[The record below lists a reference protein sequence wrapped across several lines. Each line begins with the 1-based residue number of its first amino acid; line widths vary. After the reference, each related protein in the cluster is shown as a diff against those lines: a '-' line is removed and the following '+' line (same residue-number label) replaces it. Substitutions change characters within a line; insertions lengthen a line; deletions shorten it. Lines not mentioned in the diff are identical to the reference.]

1 VPKLRILSGKQTR
14 AILESNGWVYSHHN
28 GSHMIMK
35 GAATISVPDHKEL
48 TVGTLGAIIR
58 QSGIGRGPFEA

>member
-1 VPKLRILSGKQTR
+1 VPKLRILSGRQAR
-14 AILESNGWVYSHHN
+14 AILEDHGFVYSHHN

-35 GAATISVPDHKEL
+35 GTVTVSVPDHKEL

-58 QSGIGRGPFEA
+58 QSGLNRSLFE

>member
-1 VPKLRILSGKQTR
+1 MPKLRILSGKQTR
-14 AILESNGWVYSHHN
+14 AILEANGWVYSHHN

-35 GAATISVPDHKEL
+35 GSATVSIPDHKEL

-58 QSGIGRGPFEA
+58 QSGLNRAFFE